1 MDHKDIS
8 GSLLPASI
16 NEYHSLV
23 PLDLTNQKNT
33 QSFGY
38 PNWAYKAFSSEDGHT
53 YALRRVEGTNFEV
66 WLLCWVL
73 NDLQG
78 FGYPTRVTSG

>member
-38 PNWAYKAFSSEDGHT
+38 SNWAYKAFSSEDGHT
-53 YALRRVEGTNFEV
+53 YALRRVEGADFEV
-66 WLLCWVL
+66 HLLCWVL
-73 NDLQG
+73 MIC
-78 FGYPTRVTSG
+78 RVSIIQRE